1 MTSSCLVLEACS
13 DVACCTRRRRRVIDG
28 RVETRE
34 HLCMMV
40 SIDHDIID
48 GAPVARFTQR
58 FTELI
63 ESGCGHFGQC

>member
-1 MTSSCLVLEACS
+1 
-13 DVACCTRRRRRVIDG
+13 VIDG
-28 RVETRE
+28 RIETCE
-34 HLCMMV
+34 YLCMMV